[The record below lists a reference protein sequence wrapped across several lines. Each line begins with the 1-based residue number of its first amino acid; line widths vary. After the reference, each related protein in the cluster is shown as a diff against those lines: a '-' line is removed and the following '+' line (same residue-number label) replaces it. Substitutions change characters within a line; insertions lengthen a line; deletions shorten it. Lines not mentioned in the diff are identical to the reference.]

1 MKATLTPT
9 STLRALSLFA
19 AAWGSARENNNTGFP
34 CAVFRVFSAGWVAV
48 AREKVPPM
56 ELGTQDQIECNW
68 EAAPWVGTQSLYSPP
83 LRVKTI
89 TGQLSSGKPV
99 YTSMISDFCCLFR
112 WIWNFPGSV
121 WRIRL
126 MVACQLFIQAQNLVR
141 KTKQILQSV
150 LQLFPFWVSLLRW
163 ILRGEPLP
171 CPLMQ
176 GHIRLD
182 SCLCM
187 TEAAAAARHSKNEKY
202 MNIKSKIV
210 LGVFLYLWLLNEM
223 YMCIALA
230 GFAYINDTWLDSRL
244 TLFFLCFTE
253 TAALFLNI
261 LPSTQELADRWL
273 ANNTPQL
280 WLFISSPHTHLLHS
294 TMCVDTS
301 WT

>member
-1 MKATLTPT
+1 
-9 STLRALSLFA
+9 
-19 AAWGSARENNNTGFP
+19 
-34 CAVFRVFSAGWVAV
+34 
-48 AREKVPPM
+48 
-56 ELGTQDQIECNW
+56 
-68 EAAPWVGTQSLYSPP
+68 
-83 LRVKTI
+83 
-89 TGQLSSGKPV
+89 
-99 YTSMISDFCCLFR
+99 MISDFCCLFR
-112 WIWNFPGSV
+112 WIWNFPG
-121 WRIRL
+121 RL

-187 TEAAAAARHSKNEKY
+187 TEAAAAARHIKNEKY

-210 LGVFLYLWLLNEM
+210 LGVFVYLWFLNEI

-253 TAALFLNI
+253 TFCQVLEHFAKHSGASRPLACKQHPSVVAFYFIATHPPVALNYLCWYLMNI
-261 LPSTQELADRWL
+261 TLSHRP
-273 ANNTPQL
+273 
-280 WLFISSPHTHLLHS
+280 
-294 TMCVDTS
+294 
-301 WT
+301 